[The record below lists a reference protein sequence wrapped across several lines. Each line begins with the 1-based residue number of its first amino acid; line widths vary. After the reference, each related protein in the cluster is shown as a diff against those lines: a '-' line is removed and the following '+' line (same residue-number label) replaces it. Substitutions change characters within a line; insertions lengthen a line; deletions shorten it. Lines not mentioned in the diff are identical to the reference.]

1 MQRHKLNTR
10 VVIAA
15 SNLLY
20 QAGVQSLIKH
30 IGVQPEYIILKSIK
44 NNEITPHAG
53 ADYLIF
59 DHKMLSKPKAKH
71 FQQINSLFKG
81 KILVIGSEK
90 TSPDFHT
97 HIILPSDSKSTVVEK
112 IQNFFTL
119 QNIKDKSENE
129 GILSTREI
137 EVLQKVA
144 KGLSNKEISEQLFIS
159 INTVIT
165 HRKNITEKLGIK
177 TISGLTVYAL
187 MNSMINPEEITA

>member
-20 QAGVQSLIKH
+20 QSGIQSLIKH
-30 IGVQPEYIILKSIK
+30 IGVQPEYIILKSIQ
-44 NNEITPHAG
+44 NNELTAHTNAE
-53 ADYLIF
+53 YLIL
-59 DHKMLSKPKAKH
+59 DQKLLTKPRNRH
-71 FQQINSLFKG
+71 FKQIISQFKG
-81 KILVIGSEK
+81 EILVIGSDK
-90 TSPDFHT
+90 TSPEFHS
-97 HIILPSDSKSTVVEK
+97 HILLPMDSKNTIVEK

-119 QNIKDKSENE
+119 QNIKDKTENE
-129 GILSTREI
+129 WILSTREI
-137 EVLQKVA
+137 DVLQKVA

-187 MNSMINPEEITA
+187 MNNLINPEEITA